1 MKIIKNFFLYFLTAL
16 LIMGIVYG
24 FVVFLSYLVDQSWG
38 PIGLALLFATMIGIA
53 GIIKGND

>member
-16 LIMGIVYG
+16 SIMGIVYG

-38 PIGLALLFATMIGIA
+38 LIGLALLFATMIGIA